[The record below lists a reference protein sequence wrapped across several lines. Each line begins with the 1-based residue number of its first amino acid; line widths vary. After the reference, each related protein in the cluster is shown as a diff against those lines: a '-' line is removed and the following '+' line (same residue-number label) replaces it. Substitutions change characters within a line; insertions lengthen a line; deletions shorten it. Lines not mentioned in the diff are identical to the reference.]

1 MSVLV
6 KLCEVNKILID
17 SLINVLSILCHVLG
31 YSVCVCAVLCVH
43 AMLWGC
49 VRVCLCVHV
58 LLSGRY
64 AAAAVNMITS
74 GFEVYLLNN

>member
-1 MSVLV
+1 M
-6 KLCEVNKILID
+6 
-17 SLINVLSILCHVLG
+17 
-31 YSVCVCAVLCVH
+31 CARNAVGMC
-43 AMLWGC
+43 M
-49 VRVCLCVHV
+49 RVFLCVHV